1 MNKSFITT
9 CTISFLLLII
19 SSLYSQPQH
28 SERFPQRVILNVT
41 AEPASSMAV
50 TWRTAEQIVS
60 PKVQV
65 ARTSQ
70 WCDFDKQA
78 RTLIAVSDTM
88 RTDRKELAWYYSAVI
103 DSLSPGTTYAY
114 RVGGDSIWSEWNQ
127 FNTASAKADPFC
139 FVYFGDPQNDLT
151 TYVSRIFREAFR
163 KVPEARFWLIAGD
176 LTSEPEDSQNE
187 EFYYA
192 AGFAFRMI
200 PTIMVAGNHDRGYKT
215 EKGEYVLDAKGR
227 RTRMIDLSPFWSH
240 EFTLP
245 ANGIAGLEESNY
257 YIDYQGVRILVINSN
272 TRLQEQAAWM
282 EKLLANNPN
291 RWTIVTFHHPV
302 YSLGADRDDKE
313 TRSAFLPLFDKY
325 HVDLVLTGHDHTYG
339 RTWKLVN
346 GVRVDD
352 NQPGTIYAVSVS
364 GPKAYPLN
372 PRYKDLM
379 AKCGEKVQSFQE
391 ISVNGGTLEYKAIA
405 ADGSLYDSFI
415 LTKK

>member
-1 MNKSFITT
+1 MNKFLFSTWI
-9 CTISFLLLII
+9 ISFFLIT
-19 SSLYSQPQH
+19 SSLPAQPQH

-41 AEPASSMAV
+41 AQPASSMAV
-50 TWRTAEQIVS
+50 TWRTAQQIVL

-65 ARTSQ
+65 ASSGQ
-70 WCDFDKQA
+70 WSDFDRQA
-78 RTLIAVSDTM
+78 RTLTAVSDTM
-88 RTDRKELAWYYSAVI
+88 RTDKKELAWYYSAVM
-103 DSLSPGTTYAY
+103 DSLSPGTIYVY

-127 FNTASAKADPFC
+127 FTTASAKADPFR

-163 KVPEARFWLIAGD
+163 RVPDARFWLIAGD
-176 LTSEPEDSQNE
+176 LTSEPEDSQIE

-200 PTIMVAGNHDRGYKT
+200 PTIMVAGNHDRGYQM
-215 EKGEYVLDAKGR
+215 ENGEYILNAKGR
-227 RTRMIDLSPFWSH
+227 KTRTIDLSPFWSH

-245 ANGIAGLEESNY
+245 ANGVAGLEESNY
-257 YIDYQGVRILVINSN
+257 SIDYQGVRILVINSN
-272 TRLQEQAAWM
+272 TRLREQAAWL

-291 RWTIVTFHHPV
+291 RWTIVAFHHPM
-302 YSLGADRDDKE
+302 YSMGADRDDKE
-313 TRSAFLPLFDKY
+313 TRTAFLPLFDSY

-364 GPKAYPLN
+364 GPKAYPLTT
-372 PRYKDLM
+372 PYKNLM
-379 AKCGEKVQSFQE
+379 AKFGEKVQLFQE
-391 ISVNGGTLEYKAIA
+391 IFVNGGTLEYKAIA
-405 ADGSLYDSFI
+405 ADGSVYDSFI
-415 LTKK
+415 LKK